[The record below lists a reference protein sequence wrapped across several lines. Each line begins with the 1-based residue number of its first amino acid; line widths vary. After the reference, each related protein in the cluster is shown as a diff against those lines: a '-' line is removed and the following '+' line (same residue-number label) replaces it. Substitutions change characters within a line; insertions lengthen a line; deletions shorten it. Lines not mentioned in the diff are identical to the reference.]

1 MRVYYIITSLLHL
14 LKEPLQM
21 KELLQI
27 QTLLQML

>member
-1 MRVYYIITSLLHL
+1 MGVYYIITSLLHL
-14 LKEPLQM
+14 FKEPLQM